1 MEDTIVVETQ
11 LTEPVEEKVKKI
23 AEIPEFSY
31 AGKAVKACKIKA
43 RGMMGDELV
52 SFRLLDFVTLMLL
65 NNKFASKGIFITDDN
80 KEECYIKIIEMGNED
95 DINDLEKFINI
106 KDEIK
111 VLEKKKQEYLSI
123 INQLQLLQ
131 NPDDEDAVNTIIEDY
146 LRR

>member
-1 MEDTIVVETQ
+1 MEETIVEEV
-11 LTEPVEEKVKKI
+11 VEKVKKI
-23 AEIPEFSY
+23 AEIPEDSY

-65 NNKFASKGIFITDDN
+65 NNKFASKGIFITEDN
-80 KEECYIKIIEMGNED
+80 KEECFIKIIELGNEE

-106 KDEIK
+106 RDEIK
-111 VLEKKKQEYLSI
+111 VLDKKKQEYQNI
-123 INQLQLLQ
+123 INQLQLIQ
-131 NPDDEDAVNTIIEDY
+131 DPNDEEAVNKVIEDY